1 MKNNK
6 IFISGTNTEVG
17 KTFITVNIIKLLQSK
32 GYLVNPYKPVETGC
46 RKRLSKLVP
55 NDSSLFH
62 KTIKKRMSLDKI
74 NPYRFLEPIS
84 PATAIKLS
92 KKRITINNYLAK
104 YKSLPDCDFSVI
116 EGAGGLLSPLASDGF
131 NIDLIK
137 KIKAP
142 TILVAKDEIG
152 VINNVMLSLNIL
164 KQYKIKVLAV
174 ILNRIDKVQPTGM
187 NNYEEIEALVKTP
200 LVQILNKSRNNQKEF
215 TKLIKLIIG

>member
-1 MKNNK
+1 MMNKK
-6 IFISGTNTEVG
+6 IFITGTNTEVG
-17 KTFITVNIIKLLQSK
+17 KTFVTKNLIERIQLK
-32 GYLVNPYKPVETGC
+32 GYSVSPYKPVETGC
-46 RKRLSKLVP
+46 IEKSLTLIPR
-55 NDSSLFH
+55 DSMIYFRA
-62 KTIKKRMSLDKI
+62 INKKIALDQI

-84 PATAIKLS
+84 PAAAIKRSKRKVTINDYLS
-92 KKRITINNYLAK
+92 KLKDLPNSDLTI
-104 YKSLPDCDFSVI
+104 I
-116 EGAGGLLSPLASDGF
+116 EGAGGLCSPLAPDGY
-131 NIDLIK
+131 NIDLIR
-137 KIKAP
+137 KAKVS
-142 TILVAKDEIG
+142 TVLVAKDEIG

>member
-32 GYLVNPYKPVETGC
+32 GYLINPYKPVETGC
-46 RKRLSKLVP
+46 KKRLSRLVP

-62 KTIKKRMSLDKI
+62 KAIEERLSLDQI
-74 NPYRFLEPIS
+74 NPYRFIQPIS

-92 KKRITINNYLAK
+92 NKRITISNYLSK
-104 YKSLPDCDFSVI
+104 FKSLPRCDFSVI
-116 EGAGGLLSPLASDGF
+116 EGAGGLFSPLALDGF

-137 KIKAP
+137 KVKAP

-164 KQYKIKVLAV
+164 RQYKIKVLAV

-187 NNYEEIEALVKTP
+187 NNYKEIGALVKTP
-200 LVQILNKSRNNQKEF
+200 LIQILNKGRNNQKEF
-215 TKLIKLIIG
+215 KKLIKLITD

>member
-62 KTIKKRMSLDKI
+62 KTIKKRMPLDKI

-84 PATAIKLS
+84 PAKAIKLS

-215 TKLIKLIIG
+215 TKLIRLIIS

>member
-215 TKLIKLIIG
+215 TKLIKLIIS

>member
-84 PATAIKLS
+84 PAKAIKLS

-174 ILNRIDKVQPTGM
+174 ILNRIDKVQPMGM
-187 NNYEEIEALVKTP
+187 NNYKEIEALVKTP

-215 TKLIKLIIG
+215 TKLIKLIIS